1 MNTIVTNDTN
11 WMVPG
16 GWNELT
22 GKQVTRLCGLL
33 QRGGR
38 HLHLRVLFL
47 LMGVG
52 GFWRR
57 KLRRVP
63 NEHLVYLSMDSEV
76 TGWVYEPANI
86 TAYPI
91 RKIKCGW
98 RTYYGPHENILN
110 IPIAEW
116 VETAIYFTGYIE
128 KLKVKSEELKVISEK
143 LEVRGE
149 KLENEVLLDKL
160 IAVLYRPSRLF
171 YTLERF
177 GAKFN
182 IDRRNAN
189 NEYRFNQRVKRV
201 AKLHNAVK
209 MAIFLQYEG
218 EYKAWPENFPEAFDG
233 KGSGEGDLNSWISL
247 LMAMSGDIF
256 GDYEKT
262 QRVDSYTF
270 FTKVNSNIRQ
280 AKEVKS

>member
-1 MNTIVTNDTN
+1 MNTVVTNDTT
-11 WMVPG
+11 WVIPG

-38 HLHLRVLFL
+38 HLKLRVLFL

-52 GFWRR
+52 GVWRR

-63 NEHLVYLSMDSEV
+63 NEHLVYLSLDSEV

-91 RKIKCGW
+91 RKIRCGW
-98 RTYYGPHENILN
+98 RTYYGPHDSILN
-110 IPIAEW
+110 ISIAEW
-116 VETAIYFTGYIE
+116 VETAIYFTGYVE
-128 KLKVKSEELKVISEK
+128 KLKTNSEDA
-143 LEVRGE
+143 
-149 KLENEVLLDKL
+149 EVLLDKM
-160 IAVLYRPSRLF
+160 IAVLYRPSRWF
-171 YTLERF
+171 YGLERF
-177 GAKFN
+177 GANFN
-182 IDRRNAN
+182 IDRRNTN
-189 NEYRFNQRVKRV
+189 NEYRMNQRVKRV
-201 AKLHNAVK
+201 AKLPNAVK

-218 EYKAWPENFPEAFDG
+218 EYNAWPKDFPDAFGERRGGDG
-233 KGSGEGDLNSWISL
+233 SEGDMNNWVSL

-262 QRVDSYTF
+262 QRIDAYTF

-280 AKEVKS
+280 AKEREVKS